1 MAKKFGK
8 TITTPEQLELYQECN
23 RLWDEYQQAEKQKS
37 ENFLI
42 YCQMEGKYAIDTV
55 EDSYAGQGFRGYDYK
70 YPNPEALAKER
81 AERDTY
87 YKENVKPWDERK
99 KELLKKYDE
108 AIKCYD
114 QGIALKPGDY
124 SEGRLTW
131 LKAYAL
137 EKLGDKAAALECFK
151 KASEYKGDAY
161 FQRDSVKAV
170 KRLSK

>member
-8 TITTPEQLELYQECN
+8 TITTPEQLKLYNECN
-23 RLWDEYQQAEKQKS
+23 RLWDEYQQAKKQES

-42 YCQMEGKYAIDTV
+42 YSKMEGKYAIDTV
-55 EDSYAGQGFRGYDYK
+55 ADPYAGQGFRGYDYK

-108 AIKCYD
+108 AEE
-114 QGIALKPGDY
+114 ALCVALWDC
-124 SEGRLTW
+124 GRELYRYKQE
-131 LKAYAL
+131 L
-137 EKLGDKAAALECFK
+137 K
-151 KASEYKGDAY
+151 KAEKALAEQITEVEYLKNKIAEI
-161 FQRDSVKAV
+161 A
-170 KRLSK
+170 KRA

>member
-108 AIKCYD
+108 AEEALCVALWGCGRELYRYKQD
-114 QGIALKPGDY
+114 LKEAEKNVAEWTAEVERLKNKIA
-124 SEGRLTW
+124 EM
-131 LKAYAL
+131 
-137 EKLGDKAAALECFK
+137 EKRA
-151 KASEYKGDAY
+151 
-161 FQRDSVKAV
+161 
-170 KRLSK
+170 